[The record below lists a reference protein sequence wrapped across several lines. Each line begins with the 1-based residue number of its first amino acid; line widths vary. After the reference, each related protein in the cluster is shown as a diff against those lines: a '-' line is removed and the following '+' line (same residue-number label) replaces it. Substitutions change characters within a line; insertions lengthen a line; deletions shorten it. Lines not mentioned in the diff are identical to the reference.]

1 MTLASAEDVYVRLLG
16 LPCEQWRIVAA
27 QRLGDDHYLLQGE
40 VPAGERWEFQPG
52 ELVWVE
58 ECVLTLG
65 GYGLLAVARMDT
77 PEVPAQ
83 AAHSTKE
90 KAMQELKHSG
100 LGIAS
105 FASSIAAAVLIFIL
119 VMAAGFME
127 LSTPGGIDEES
138 AEALL
143 IGLLLFT
150 FMGLTL
156 VAFGLGVG
164 GLFQAQRKKVFA
176 VLGTVF
182 SVLVLLGTGLLLLM
196 GMAMD

>member
-52 ELVWVE
+52 ERVWVE

-105 FASSIAAAVLIFIL
+105 FVSSIAAAVLIFIM

>member
-16 LPCEQWRIVAA
+16 LPSEQWRIVAA

-40 VPAGERWEFQPG
+40 VPVGERWEFQPG
-52 ELVWVE
+52 ERVWVE